1 MSARVCVMRQALI
14 VVSPQTNKA
23 AGIRLNQ
30 EGLHLPYVIAIDIG
44 GTFTDLVAC
53 DAETGAVAYTKSPTT
68 YGRLGDAVFD
78 CIRKASLDAR
88 DAIFVKHGT
97 TLVINALLQRVGAK
111 TALITTKGFRDV
123 LEIGRGNRTQ
133 PFNLRFH
140 REPPLVPR
148 ELRFEVE
155 ERVEGTGRVRTPLA
169 IGDLAPL
176 AQSLRSLEIESLAIS
191 FLNSYLTP
199 DHENLAAAELRR
211 LLPDVFVTTGTELT
225 REWHE
230 FERTATAAANAYV
243 GPQVSKYVTEFDD
256 GLRSGGFKGSLLLM
270 GSHGGVISAE
280 RGCREPITLVESGP
294 VGGCIGASR
303 YGQILGIDN
312 LVAFDM
318 GGTTSKCAL
327 IERGRYAVE
336 SIYHIGG
343 PDNGFPIRGNVI
355 DILEV
360 GVGGGSI
367 AWLDAQHR
375 LNVGPRSAGSM
386 PGPACY
392 ARGGAE
398 PTVTDANLLLARLD
412 PKNFLGGE
420 MQINTDLARD
430 ALARRIAEP
439 LGYRGK
445 DAAILAAKGVLTI
458 ANLVMSSI
466 IKKVSIARGYDPRDF
481 ALFCYGGGGPLH
493 GIELARALKIPRV
506 IVPPE
511 PGNFSALGMLLADP
525 RIDSARTVIV
535 QLKPEN
541 LARVFTVF
549 TELEADGRDALR
561 REFGD
566 GAITIEREV
575 EMRYKGQHHSI
586 KIPLAERDDAA
597 LLRAR
602 FDREYLRRY
611 GHANEAAEAEIVVL
625 HSLATLR
632 MKQPEIAH
640 LTRTAGAAKPPRP
653 EMRPVFFLEE
663 DRFLPTD
670 VYDRYSLRAGFVAV
684 GPALIVEYGSSTLIG
699 PRDTFTIGSL
709 GEIDIDCHN

>member
-1 MSARVCVMRQALI
+1 M
-14 VVSPQTNKA
+14 PF
-23 AGIRLNQ
+23 
-30 EGLHLPYVIAIDIG
+30 VIAIDVG

-53 DAETGAVAYTKSPTT
+53 NVETGAVAYTKSPTT
-68 YGRLGDAVFD
+68 YGRLGDAIFD
-78 CIRKASLDAR
+78 CIHKAALDAC
-88 DAIFVKHGT
+88 DASSVKHGT
-97 TLVINALLQRVGAK
+97 TLVINALLQRAGAK
-111 TALITTKGFRDV
+111 TAMLATKGFRDL

-140 REPPLVPR
+140 REPPLIPR

-155 ERVEGTGRVRTPLA
+155 ERVDGAGRVRMPLA
-169 IGDLAPL
+169 VQELGAIADR
-176 AQSLRSLEIESLAIS
+176 LRSQQVEALAIS

-199 DHENLAAAELRR
+199 VHEQAAAAELRR

-243 GPQVSKYVTEFDD
+243 GPQVSKYIAEFDA
-256 GLRSGGFKGSLLLM
+256 GLRSGGFTGSLLLM

-294 VGGCIGASR
+294 VGGCIGAAM

-318 GGTTSKCAL
+318 GGTTAKCAM

-343 PDNGFPIRGNVI
+343 PDAGFPIRGNVI

-367 AWLDAQHR
+367 GWLDDQHR

-392 ARGGAE
+392 GRGGAE
-398 PTVTDANLLLARLD
+398 ATVTDANLLLGRLD

-420 MQINTDLARD
+420 MELVTEIGRNVLRQ
-430 ALARRIAEP
+430 RIAEP
-439 LGYRGK
+439 LGYSGK
-445 DAAILAAKGVLTI
+445 DAVTRAAKGVLTI
-458 ANLVMSSI
+458 ANLTMSSI

-511 PGNFSALGMLLADP
+511 PGNFSAVGMLLADP
-525 RIDSARTVIV
+525 RIDTAQTFVVR
-535 QLKPEN
+535 LEPEN
-541 LARVFTVF
+541 LKKVSAIYE
-549 TELEADGRDALR
+549 ELEADGRASLK

-566 GAITIEREV
+566 GTITIEREA

-586 KIPLAERDDAA
+586 KIPIAENDDAA
-597 LLRAR
+597 LLRTR
-602 FDREYLRRY
+602 FDQEYLRRY
-611 GHANEAAEAEIVVL
+611 GHANAAADVEVVVL
-625 HSLATLR
+625 HSLATLHVKR
-632 MKQPEIAH
+632 PEIA
-640 LTRTAGAAKPPRP
+640 LLARP
-653 EMRPVFFLEE
+653 SSGLKAPELELRQIFFL
-663 DRFLPTD
+663 DDDAFLPTR
-670 VYDRYSLRAGFVAV
+670 VYDRYALSQGFSGQ

-699 PRDTFTIGSL
+699 PRDTFTIGKL
-709 GEIDIDCHN
+709 GEIDIDCHH

>member
-1 MSARVCVMRQALI
+1 VA
-14 VVSPQTNKA
+14 
-23 AGIRLNQ
+23 
-30 EGLHLPYVIAIDIG
+30 YVIAIDIG

-53 DAETGAVAYTKSPTT
+53 DVETGSVAYTKSPTT
-68 YGRLGDAVFD
+68 YEQLGDAIFD
-78 CIRKASLDAR
+78 CIRKAALDAR
-88 DAIFVKHGT
+88 DASFVKHGT
-97 TLVINALLQRVGAK
+97 TLVINALLQRAGAK
-111 TALITTKGFRDV
+111 TALLTTKGFRDV

-140 REPPLVPR
+140 REPPLIPR
-148 ELRFEVE
+148 ELRFEVD
-155 ERVEGTGRVRTPLA
+155 ERVEGTGRVRVPLA
-169 IGDLAPL
+169 ADQLPAL
-176 AQSLRSLEIESLAIS
+176 AQSLLSLEVEALAIS
-191 FLNSYLTP
+191 FLNSYLAP
-199 DHENLAAAELRR
+199 DHEQQAAAELRR
-211 LLPDVFVTTGTELT
+211 LMPGVFITTGTELT

-243 GPQVSKYVTEFDD
+243 GPQVSKYVAEFDA
-256 GLRSGGFKGSLLLM
+256 GLRGGGFTGSLLLM

-294 VGGCIGASR
+294 VGGCIGAAR
-303 YGQILGIDN
+303 YGRILGINN

-318 GGTTSKCAL
+318 GGTTSKCAM

-343 PDNGFPIRGNVI
+343 PDAGFPIRGNVI

-367 AWLDAQHR
+367 AWLDNQGR
-375 LNVGPRSAGSM
+375 PNVGPRSAGSM

-420 MQINTDLARD
+420 MEIDADLARD
-430 ALARRIAEP
+430 AITRRIAEP
-439 LGYRGK
+439 LGYGGK

-525 RIDSARTVIV
+525 RLDVARTFIV
-535 QLKPEN
+535 RLNPDN
-541 LARVFTVF
+541 LARVKTIFG
-549 TELEADGRDALR
+549 ELEAEGRAALG
-561 REFGD
+561 REFGE
-566 GAITIEREV
+566 GAIMIEREA

-586 KIPLAERDDAA
+586 KIGIAEREDAA
-597 LLRAR
+597 SLRTR
-602 FDREYLRRY
+602 FDSEYQRRY
-611 GHANEAAEAEIVVL
+611 GHANPTAEAEIVVL
-625 HSLATLR
+625 HSLATLHMR
-632 MKQPEIAH
+632 QPEIARLARSH
-640 LTRTAGAAKPPRP
+640 QGGKAAEK
-653 EMRPVFFLEE
+653 EVRPVFFLEE
-663 DRFLPTD
+663 DRFVPTR
-670 VYDRYSLRAGFVAV
+670 VYDRYALGPDFSGR

-699 PRDTFTIGSL
+699 PGDTFKIGEL
-709 GEIDIDCHN
+709 GEIDIDCHG

>member
-1 MSARVCVMRQALI
+1 VA
-14 VVSPQTNKA
+14 
-23 AGIRLNQ
+23 
-30 EGLHLPYVIAIDIG
+30 YVIAIDIG

-53 DAETGAVAYTKSPTT
+53 DVETGAVAYTKSPTT
-68 YGRLGDAVFD
+68 YGQLGDAIFD
-78 CIRKASLDAR
+78 CIRKAALDAR
-88 DAIFVKHGT
+88 DASFVKHGT

-140 REPPLVPR
+140 REPPLIPR

-155 ERVEGTGRVRTPLA
+155 ERVDGTGHVRTPLA
-169 IGDLAPL
+169 TEQFPAL
-176 AQSLRSLEIESLAIS
+176 AQSLRSLNVEALAIS
-191 FLNSYLTP
+191 FLNSYLAP
-199 DHENLAAAELRR
+199 EHEQQAAAELRR
-211 LLPDVFVTTGTELT
+211 LMPDVFVTTGTELT

-230 FERTATAAANAYV
+230 FERTATVAANAYV
-243 GPQVSKYVTEFDD
+243 GPQVSKYVAEFDT
-256 GLRSGGFKGSLLLM
+256 GLRSAGFKGSLLLM

-294 VGGCIGASR
+294 VGGCIGAAR
-303 YGQILGIDN
+303 YGQLLGVDN

-318 GGTTSKCAL
+318 GGTTSKCAM

-343 PDNGFPIRGNVI
+343 PDAGFPIRGNVI

-367 AWLDAQHR
+367 AWLDGQNR
-375 LNVGPRSAGSM
+375 PNVGPRSAGSM

-398 PTVTDANLLLARLD
+398 PTVTDANLLLGRLD

-420 MQINTDLARD
+420 MQLDAGLAGD
-430 ALARRIAEP
+430 AMVRHIAEP
-439 LGYRGK
+439 LGYGGK
-445 DAAILAAKGVLTI
+445 DAAIRAAKGVLTI

-511 PGNFSALGMLLADP
+511 PGNFSAIGMLLADP
-525 RIDSARTVIV
+525 RLDIARTFIV
-535 QLKPEN
+535 QLNPEN
-541 LARVFTVF
+541 LTKVTAVCG
-549 TELEADGRDALR
+549 ELEAEGRTALR
-561 REFGD
+561 REFGE
-566 GAITIEREV
+566 GAITIEREA

-586 KIPLAERDDAA
+586 KIRIDERDDAVQ
-597 LLRAR
+597 LRTR
-602 FDREYLRRY
+602 FDREYQRRY
-611 GHANEAAEAEIVVL
+611 GHANPTAEAEIVVL
-625 HSLATLR
+625 HSLATLH
-632 MKQPEIAH
+632 MKQPEIAR
-640 LTRTAGAAKPPRP
+640 LARSDRGGKARELEIRP
-653 EMRPVFFLEE
+653 IFFLEE
-663 DRFLPTD
+663 DRFLPTQ
-670 VYDRYSLRAGFVAV
+670 VYDRYALGPDFGGR

-699 PRDTFTIGSL
+699 PGDTFRIGKL
-709 GEIDIDCHN
+709 GEIDIDCQH